1 MEMLRLDRDPFGSL
15 ARLQDEMNRLFERSF
30 GTLSSRR
37 VGPQEFISERI
48 WSPVV
53 DVYEDQ
59 DNIILRAE
67 LPGMKQ
73 DEIDIDLT
81 GDTLTIHGERKFA
94 DEEHRDNYV
103 RVERAYGEFKRSFT
117 IGVPIQADK
126 VKATYKDGI
135 LEVTIPKA
143 EEVKPKKVK
152 VGIG

>member
-1 MEMLRLDRDPFGSL
+1 MEMIRLDKGPFDSL

-30 GTLSSRR
+30 GTFPSRR
-37 VGPQEFISERI
+37 VSPQEFISERI

-59 DNIILRAE
+59 DNIVLRAE

-94 DEEHRDNYV
+94 DEERKDNYV

-117 IGVPIQADK
+117 IGMPIQAEK
-126 VKATYKDGI
+126 VKATYRDGI
-135 LEVTIPKA
+135 LEVTIPKS
-143 EEVKPKKVK
+143 EEVKPRKVK
-152 VGIG
+152 VNVG